1 MAPSARPHAIP
12 PPHLGRRLFALLL
25 TGLAAPASAQVAG
38 GGLNTR
44 VNGSDGGS
52 CQAGTC
58 RVDGGIG
65 AGPNGFYRFRQFDT
79 RHGVEGVTI
88 DNRGRT
94 NVVVGVTD
102 RLGTFLN
109 KPLALSEAANLF
121 WVSPGGIWLGRGA
134 SFSPVNT
141 LLLSTA
147 TSLNLGEGK
156 GFDVLRTTAEQAAA
170 LKGVP
175 DPSQPST
182 VSLGTLQELGLA
194 VIGPVVLEG
203 GRIQVERSL
212 LIQAPET
219 EVRAMA
225 GAGSTL
231 HAGEEVS
238 LRAQRMD
245 LNDLQLGAGV
255 PGQRGRVTLQTF
267 APGDQPAGAIHLGG
281 SSLQGRMVQVFGGAV
296 DLEDTTIEAPK
307 GLIRLESTAA
317 HGTISL
323 KASRLDLEV
332 HSLADL
338 LAPVSQEI
346 VPGVLL
352 GQTPLIH
359 LRSKADL
366 SLSEGSEI
374 VASQK
379 LASLRQALA
388 SRGEPWPDPTTIALS
403 DTSGNVLLESDRA
416 IRISNSRLRAD
427 ASVYLA
433 GNIGVVAR
441 GSAATDGIHID
452 TSTVSA
458 QGGAGSG
465 DIRISSAGGGI
476 NLRNSQLLVESGHA
490 PSIDG
495 LTGIPFDW
503 DNLDP
508 FTGGEITLLNTALD
522 RPISVEN
529 SRLEALTHTGQG
541 PLFPFYL
548 PQSGGETRVINDA
561 HDKGDSG
568 VSNEFNANRESIGKF
583 PQGRLTLVSE
593 GGIEVRNQ
601 SLLDAGSHPPDRP
614 DALEAFGGRINLVN
628 RSGSKPLLVEAST
641 LLNQSDP
648 AAPRYQNPDF
658 PDDTSATLPVG
669 RPGQTA
675 LWSAADLIIR
685 GSQVNGGQGGAIQL
699 TSLTPAA
706 LEGSNL
712 VRGSDTQL
720 TGISQSS
727 GPGALAATPATGGP
741 EGPIAAQDPV
751 LARLTTDSRAAGVV
765 TKMIVVVTNDRR
777 EIVTVTPGGPV
788 TTQAN
793 PTQEQLVAVLGQER
807 AASLPQS
814 RSGRKVAPDQPVADP
829 VGAVALARTGSPLPA
844 SEGFSGSGRLQ
855 QPQAT
860 RSDPTTTV
868 TTLNQATLDG
878 AAASREFTQ
887 SEQRGQRETLAGL
900 GLTATANAEAPTTAW
915 LQQQLQ
921 TQSGALGRQQ
931 SQPYRPAIVRLS
943 LTPGSK
949 GTAALDLLY
958 LPPQGAMEGWRVD
971 VPEARLRG
979 LIARFQRQLSRMEEP
994 DLETADSAAS
1004 QLSGLLLQ
1012 PLLPTLQRDG
1022 INALLLSVDR
1032 GLQAVPYAALPVA
1045 PGVLLGDA
1053 YALTLTPSLG
1063 LTGLA
1068 ASRAEPATGKILL
1081 GGSSRFANGLA
1092 ELPLVRQELQ
1102 TLAAENSS
1110 DLLLDSAF
1118 SDRSLLRAAGT
1129 NLYRRVHLATHA
1141 EFRGGQPTVA
1151 RLYTASGELNLSDL
1165 AKTLREGPNR
1175 GGLDLLSLS
1184 ACRTAL
1190 GDEQS
1195 ELGLV
1200 GLALRTGSRSALG
1213 TLWFVDDAASAAF
1226 FVEFYRQLAR
1236 GLPKDEA
1243 LRQTRLAFRRG
1254 TIRVD
1259 GDRLVGADAKPLV
1272 AGLSPGDRQR
1282 LANGLAHPY
1291 FWAGMTLSGS
1301 PW

>member
-1 MAPSARPHAIP
+1 MTPPTRPDAIHP
-12 PPHLGRRLFALLL
+12 PRLGRRLFALLL
-25 TGLAAPASAQVAG
+25 TGLAAPASAQVVG

-44 VNGSDGGS
+44 VNGTDGGS
-52 CQAGTC
+52 CQAGAC

-65 AGPNGFYRFRQFDT
+65 AGSNGFYRFRQFDT
-79 RHGVEGVTI
+79 RQGVSGVTI

-94 NVVVGVTD
+94 NVVVGVTHPQ
-102 RLGTFLN
+102 GTFLN

-121 WVSPGGIWLGRGA
+121 WLSPGGIWLGRGA

-141 LLLSTA
+141 LMLSTA
-147 TSLNLGEGK
+147 TSLNLGDGK
-156 GFDVLRTTAEQAAA
+156 GFNVLRTTAEEAVG
-170 LKGVP
+170 LNGVP
-175 DPSQPST
+175 DPSQPAT
-182 VSLGTLQELGLA
+182 LSLGTLQELGLA
-194 VIGPVVLEG
+194 ANGPVVLEG

-219 EVRAMA
+219 EVRAVA
-225 GAGSTL
+225 GAGSRL
-231 HAGEEVS
+231 QAGEEVS
-238 LRAQRMD
+238 LRALRMD

-255 PGQRGRVTLQTF
+255 PGQRGLVTLQTF
-267 APGDQPAGAIHLGG
+267 PPGDQPAGAIRLGG
-281 SSLQGRMVQVFGGAV
+281 SSLQGRMVQVFGGSV
-296 DLEDTTIEAPK
+296 DLENTTIEAPK
-307 GLIRLESTAA
+307 GLIRLESTAPNGA
-317 HGTISL
+317 ISL
-323 KASRLDLEV
+323 KASRLDLDV

-338 LAPVSQEI
+338 LTPASPEFF
-346 VPGVLL
+346 PGLFLV
-352 GQTPLIH
+352 QTPLIH

-374 VASQK
+374 VAGQN
-379 LASLRQALA
+379 LAPLRQAVA
-388 SRGEPWPDPTTIALS
+388 SRGEPWPEPKTIALN

-416 IRISNSRLRAD
+416 IRISNAQVRAD
-427 ASVYLA
+427 ASANLA
-433 GNIGVVAR
+433 GNVGLVAR
-441 GSAATDGIHID
+441 GSTATDGIHID
-452 TSTVSA
+452 TSTLSA

-465 DIRISSAGGGI
+465 DIRIASAGGI
-476 NLRNSQLLVESGHA
+476 TIKNSQLLVESGHA
-490 PSIDG
+490 PSLDGTTIDFTI
-495 LTGIPFDW
+495 LSPFA
-503 DNLDP
+503 
-508 FTGGEITLLNTALD
+508 GGEITLLNTALD
-522 RPISVEN
+522 RPISVDN

-541 PLFPFYL
+541 PLFGLLYL
-548 PQSGGETRVINDA
+548 PPTDNDPLPFFDL
-561 HDKGDSG
+561 HDDGDS
-568 VSNEFNANRESIGKF
+568 VSTLFDNDFNPIGQF
-583 PQGRLTLVSE
+583 PQGRITLVSD
-593 GGIEVRNQ
+593 GGIQVQNNAQ
-601 SLLDAGSHPPDRP
+601 LNAGSHAPDSP
-614 DALEAFGGRINLVN
+614 NKLEAFGGQLSLVN
-628 RSGSKPLLVEAST
+628 RSSSAPLLVEAST
-641 LLNQSDP
+641 LLNRSDP
-648 AAPRYQNPDF
+648 ATSPTYLNPF
-658 PDDTSATLPVG
+658 DDSATLPVG
-669 RPGQTA
+669 RPGQME
-675 LWSAADLIIR
+675 LWSAAELIIR
-685 GSQVNGGQGGAIQL
+685 GSQVDGGQGGSMQL
-699 TSLTPAA
+699 TSRTPAD
-706 LEGSNL
+706 LQGSVV
-712 VRGSDTQL
+712 VRGSEAQL
-720 TGISQSS
+720 EGISQRS
-727 GPGALAATPATGGP
+727 GPGPLGDPQGTDRLT
-741 EGPIAAQDPV
+741 GPITAEDPV
-751 LARLTTDSRAAGVV
+751 LARLTTESRDVGVV
-765 TKMIVVVTNDRR
+765 DKTVVVVINDRKV
-777 EIVTVTPGGPV
+777 IVTVTPEGKV
-788 TTQAN
+788 TTQTD
-793 PTQEQLVAVLGQER
+793 PTQEQLVAVVGQER

-814 RSGRKVAPDQPVADP
+814 RAGRKVAPDQPVADP
-829 VGAVALARTGSPLPA
+829 VGAVALTFSGSPLSA
-844 SEGFSGSGRLQ
+844 SEAFSGRVQ

-868 TTLNQATLDG
+868 GTLNQATLDG

-900 GLTATANAEAPTTAW
+900 GLTATAAGEAPTTAW

-921 TQSGALGRQQ
+921 TQSANLGRQQ

-958 LPPQGAMEGWRVD
+958 LPPQGAMEGWRVE
-971 VPEARLRG
+971 VPEARLRR
-979 LIARFQRQLSRMEEP
+979 LIAQFQQQLSRMEEP
-994 DLETADSAAS
+994 GLEATGSAAS

-1012 PLLPTLQRDG
+1012 PLLPTLRRDG

-1068 ASRAEPATGKILL
+1068 SSAEPTSGKMLL

-1141 EFRGGQPTVA
+1141 EFRGGRPTVA
-1151 RLYTASGELNLSDL
+1151 RLYTASGDLNLSEL
-1165 AKTLREGPNR
+1165 AKTLREGPSR
-1175 GGLDLLSLS
+1175 GRLDLLSLS

-1254 TIRVD
+1254 TIRLD

>member
-1 MAPSARPHAIP
+1 MAPSTRPDAIHP
-12 PPHLGRRLFALLL
+12 QRLGRRLFALLL
-25 TGLAAPASAQVAG
+25 TGLAAPASAQVVG

-44 VNGSDGGS
+44 VNGTDGGS
-52 CQAGTC
+52 CQAGAC

-79 RHGVEGVTI
+79 RQGVSGVTI

-94 NVVVGVTD
+94 NVIVGVTHPQ
-102 RLGTFLN
+102 GTFLN

-121 WVSPGGIWLGRGA
+121 WLSPGGIWLGRGA

-156 GFDVLRTTAEQAAA
+156 GFNVLRTTAAEAAD
-170 LKGVP
+170 LNGGP
-175 DPSQPST
+175 DPNQPAT
-182 VSLGTLQELGLA
+182 LSLGTLQELGLTA
-194 VIGPVVLEG
+194 NGPVVLEG

-219 EVRAMA
+219 EVRAVA
-225 GAGSTL
+225 GAGSRL
-231 HAGEEVS
+231 QAGEEVS

-255 PGQRGRVTLQTF
+255 PGQRGLVTLQTF
-267 APGDQPAGAIHLGG
+267 APGDQPAGAIHLGS
-281 SSLQGRMVQVFGGAV
+281 SSLQGRKVQVFGGAV
-296 DLEDTTIEAPK
+296 DLVNTTIEAPK
-307 GLIRLESTAA
+307 GLIRLESTAPNGA
-317 HGTISL
+317 ISL
-323 KASRLDLEV
+323 KASRLDLDV

-338 LAPVSQEI
+338 LTPASPELFRGAFSV
-346 VPGVLL
+346 
-352 GQTPLIH
+352 QTPLIH

-374 VASQK
+374 VAGQN
-379 LASLRQALA
+379 LAPLREAVA
-388 SRGEPWPDPTTIALS
+388 SRGEPWPEPKTIALN

-416 IRISNSRLRAD
+416 IRISNAQVRAD
-427 ASVYLA
+427 ASANLA
-433 GNIGVVAR
+433 GNVGLVAR
-441 GSAATDGIHID
+441 GSTATDGIHID
-452 TSTVSA
+452 TSTLSA

-465 DIRISSAGGGI
+465 DIRIASAGGI
-476 NLRNSQLLVESGHA
+476 TIKNSQLLVESGHA
-490 PSIDG
+490 PSLDGTTIDFTN
-495 LTGIPFDW
+495 LSPFA
-503 DNLDP
+503 
-508 FTGGEITLLNTALD
+508 GGEITLLNTALD
-522 RPISVEN
+522 RPISLDN

-541 PLFPFYL
+541 PLFGLLYL
-548 PQSGGETRVINDA
+548 PPTDNFPLPFNDL
-561 HDKGDSG
+561 HDDGDS
-568 VSNEFNANRESIGKF
+568 VSTLVTLVDDKIKAIGQF
-583 PQGRLTLVSE
+583 PQGRITLVSD
-593 GGIEVRNQ
+593 GGIQVQNKA
-601 SLLDAGSHPPDRP
+601 LLDAGSHAPDSP
-614 DALEAFGGRINLVN
+614 NKLEAFGGQLSLVN
-628 RSGSKPLLVEAST
+628 RSSSAPLLVEDST
-641 LLNQSDP
+641 LLNRSDP
-648 AAPRYQNPDF
+648 ATSPTYLNPFDE
-658 PDDTSATLPVG
+658 SATLPVG
-669 RPGQTA
+669 RPGQME
-675 LWSAADLIIR
+675 LWSAAELIIR
-685 GSQVNGGQGGAIQL
+685 GSQVDGGQGGSMQL
-699 TSLTPAA
+699 TSRTPAD
-706 LEGSNL
+706 LQGSVV
-712 VRGSDTQL
+712 VRGSEAQL
-720 TGISQSS
+720 EGISQRS
-727 GPGALAATPATGGP
+727 GPDPLGDPQGTVRQT
-741 EGPIAAQDPV
+741 GPITAEDPV
-751 LARLTTDSRAAGVV
+751 LARLTTESRDVGVV
-765 TKMIVVVTNDRR
+765 PKTIVVVFNDRTQ
-777 EIVTVTPGGPV
+777 IVTVTPEGKV
-788 TTQAN
+788 TTQTD

-814 RSGRKVAPDQPVADP
+814 KAGRKVAPDQPVADP
-829 VGAVALARTGSPLPA
+829 VGAVALAFSGSPLSN
-844 SEGFSGSGRLQ
+844 SEAFSGRAQ
-855 QPQAT
+855 QLQAT

-868 TTLNQATLDG
+868 ATLNQATLDG
-878 AAASREFTQ
+878 AAANREFTQ

-900 GLTATANAEAPTTAW
+900 GLTATAAGEAPTTAW

-921 TQSGALGRQQ
+921 NQSANLGRQQ

-958 LPPQGAMEGWRVD
+958 LPPQGAMEGWRVE
-971 VPEARLRG
+971 VPEARLRR
-979 LIARFQRQLSRMEEP
+979 LIAQFQQQLSRMEEP
-994 DLETADSAAS
+994 GLEATGSAAS

-1012 PLLPTLQRDG
+1012 PLLPTLRRDG

-1068 ASRAEPATGKILL
+1068 SSAEPATGKMLL

-1141 EFRGGQPTVA
+1141 EFRGGRPTVA
-1151 RLYTASGELNLSDL
+1151 RLYTASGDLNLSEL
-1165 AKTLREGPNR
+1165 AKTLQEGPSR
-1175 GGLDLLSLS
+1175 GRLDLLSLS

-1254 TIRVD
+1254 TIRLD

>member
-1 MAPSARPHAIP
+1 MAPSTRPDAIHP
-12 PPHLGRRLFALLL
+12 PRLSRRLFALLL
-25 TGLAAPASAQVAG
+25 TGLAAPASAQVVG

-44 VNGSDGGS
+44 VNGTDGGS
-52 CQAGTC
+52 CQAGAC

-79 RHGVEGVTI
+79 RQGVNGVTI

-94 NVVVGVTD
+94 NVVVGVTHPQ
-102 RLGTFLN
+102 GTFLN

-121 WVSPGGIWLGRGA
+121 WLSPGGIWLGRGA

-141 LLLSTA
+141 LMLSTA
-147 TSLNLGEGK
+147 TSFNLGEGK
-156 GFDVLRTTAEQAAA
+156 GFDVLRTTAEQAAG
-170 LKGVP
+170 LNGVP
-175 DPSQPST
+175 DLKQPAT
-182 VSLGTLQELGLA
+182 VSLGTLQELGLEA
-194 VIGPVVLEG
+194 NGPVVLEG

-212 LIQAPET
+212 LIHALET
-219 EVRAMA
+219 EVRAVA
-225 GAGSTL
+225 GAGSML
-231 HAGEEVS
+231 QAGEEVS

-255 PGQRGRVTLQTF
+255 PGQRGLVTLQTF
-267 APGDQPAGAIHLGG
+267 APNDQPAGAIHLGG
-281 SSLQGRMVQVFGGAV
+281 SSLQGRMVQVFGGSV
-296 DLEDTTIEAPK
+296 DLVNTTIEAPK

-317 HGTISL
+317 NGAISL
-323 KASRLDLEV
+323 KSSRLDLDV

-338 LAPVSQEI
+338 LTPASPEFF
-346 VPGVLL
+346 PGLFLV
-352 GQTPLIH
+352 QTPLIH

-374 VASQK
+374 VASQN
-379 LASLRQALA
+379 LAPLREAVA
-388 SRGEPWPDPTTIALS
+388 SRGEPWPEPKTIALN

-427 ASVYLA
+427 ASANLA
-433 GNIGVVAR
+433 GNIGLVAR
-441 GSAATDGIHID
+441 GSTATHGILID
-452 TSTVSA
+452 TSTLSA

-465 DIRISSAGGGI
+465 DIRIASAGGI

-490 PSIDG
+490 PSLDGTTIDFTN
-495 LTGIPFDW
+495 LSPFA
-503 DNLDP
+503 
-508 FTGGEITLLNTALD
+508 GGELTLLNTALD
-522 RPISVEN
+522 RPISLDN

-541 PLFPFYL
+541 PLFGLLYL
-548 PQSGGETRVINDA
+548 PPTDRVPLPFLDGHDDGDGVFTLFDND
-561 HDKGDSG
+561 
-568 VSNEFNANRESIGKF
+568 FNPIGQF
-583 PQGRLTLVSE
+583 PQGRITLVSD
-593 GGIEVRNQ
+593 GGIQVRNNA
-601 SLLDAGSHPPDRP
+601 LLDAGSHAPDSP
-614 DALEAFGGRINLVN
+614 NKLEAFGGQLSLVN
-628 RSGSKPLLVEAST
+628 RSSSAPLLVEAST
-641 LLNQSDP
+641 LVNRSDP
-648 AAPRYQNPDF
+648 ATSPTYLNPFDE
-658 PDDTSATLPVG
+658 SATLPVG
-669 RPGQTA
+669 RPGQME
-675 LWSAADLIIR
+675 LWSAAELIIR
-685 GSQVNGGQGGAIQL
+685 GSQVDGGQGGAVQL
-699 TSLTPAA
+699 TSRTPAE
-706 LEGSNL
+706 LQGSVV
-712 VRGSDTQL
+712 VRGSEAQL
-720 TGISQSS
+720 EGISQRS
-727 GPGALAATPATGGP
+727 GPGPLGDPQGTDRLT
-741 EGPIAAQDPV
+741 GPITAQDPV
-751 LARLTTDSRAAGVV
+751 LARLTTESRDVGVV
-765 TKMIVVVTNDRR
+765 PKTIVVVINDRAQ
-777 EIVTVTPGGPV
+777 IVTVTPEGKV
-788 TTQAN
+788 TTQTD

-807 AASLPQS
+807 AASLPQP
-814 RSGRKVAPDQPVADP
+814 RAGRKVAPDQPVADP
-829 VGAVALARTGSPLPA
+829 VGAVVLAVSGSPLSA
-844 SEGFSGSGRLQ
+844 SEAVSGRVQ
-855 QPQAT
+855 QLQAT

-868 TTLNQATLDG
+868 ATLNQAYLDG

-900 GLTATANAEAPTTAW
+900 GLTATAAGEAPTTAW

-921 TQSGALGRQQ
+921 NQSANLGRQQ

-943 LTPGSK
+943 LTPGTK

-979 LIARFQRQLSRMEEP
+979 LIARFQQQLSRMEEP
-994 DLETADSAAS
+994 SLEATGSAAS

-1012 PLLPTLQRDG
+1012 PLLPALRRDG

-1068 ASRAEPATGKILL
+1068 SSAEPTTGKMLL

-1110 DLLLDSAF
+1110 DLLIDSAF

-1141 EFRGGQPTVA
+1141 EFRGGRPTVA
-1151 RLYTASGELNLSDL
+1151 RLYTASGDLNLSEL
-1165 AKTLREGPNR
+1165 AKTLREGPSR
-1175 GGLDLLSLS
+1175 GRLDLLSLS

-1254 TIRVD
+1254 TIRLD
-1259 GDRLVGADAKPLV
+1259 GDRLVGADARPLV

>member
-1 MAPSARPHAIP
+1 MAPSTRPDAIHP
-12 PPHLGRRLFALLL
+12 PRLGRRLVALLL
-25 TGLAAPASAQVAG
+25 TGLAAPASAQVVG

-44 VNGSDGGS
+44 VNGTDGGS
-52 CQAGTC
+52 CQAGAC

-65 AGPNGFYRFRQFDT
+65 AGSNGFYRFRQFDT
-79 RHGVEGVTI
+79 RQGVSGVTI

-94 NVVVGVTD
+94 NVVVGVTHPQ
-102 RLGTFLN
+102 GTFLN

-121 WVSPGGIWLGRGA
+121 WLSPGGIWLGRGA

-141 LLLSTA
+141 LMLSTA

-156 GFDVLRTTAEQAAA
+156 GFDVLRTTAEQAAG
-170 LKGVP
+170 LNGVP
-175 DPSQPST
+175 DPSQPVT
-182 VSLGTLQELGLA
+182 LSLGTLQELGLEA
-194 VIGPVVLEG
+194 NGPVVLEG
-203 GRIQVERSL
+203 GRIQVDRSL

-219 EVRAMA
+219 AVRAVA
-225 GAGSTL
+225 GAGSRL
-231 HAGEEVS
+231 QAGEAVS

-245 LNDLQLGAGV
+245 LNDLQLSAGV
-255 PGQRGRVTLQTF
+255 PGQRGLVTLQTF
-267 APGDQPAGAIHLGG
+267 APNDQPAGAIHLGG
-281 SSLQGRMVQVFGGAV
+281 SSLQGRMVQVFGGSV
-296 DLEDTTIEAPK
+296 DLENTTIEAPK

-317 HGTISL
+317 HGAISL

-338 LAPVSQEI
+338 LAPASQEI
-346 VPGVLL
+346 IPGVFLS
-352 GQTPLIH
+352 QTPLIH

-374 VASQK
+374 LASQN
-379 LASLRQALA
+379 LAPLREAVA
-388 SRGEPWPDPTTIALS
+388 SRGEPWPEPKTIALTN
-403 DTSGNVLLESDRA
+403 TSGNVLLESDRA
-416 IRISNSRLRAD
+416 IRISNAQVRAD
-427 ASVYLA
+427 ASANLA
-433 GNIGVVAR
+433 GNIGLVAR
-441 GSAATDGIHID
+441 GSTATDGIHID
-452 TSTVSA
+452 TSTLSA

-465 DIRISSAGGGI
+465 DIRIASAGGI
-476 NLRNSQLLVESGHA
+476 TIKNSQLLVESGHA
-490 PSIDG
+490 PSLDGTTIDFTI
-495 LTGIPFDW
+495 LSPFA
-503 DNLDP
+503 
-508 FTGGEITLLNTALD
+508 GGEITLLNTALD
-522 RPISVEN
+522 RPISLDN
-529 SRLEALTHTGQG
+529 SRLEALTHTEKG
-541 PLFPFYL
+541 PLFGLIYL
-548 PQSGGETRVINDA
+548 PPTDNDPLPFFDL
-561 HDKGDSG
+561 HDDGDS
-568 VSNEFNANRESIGKF
+568 VSTLIDNDFNPIGQF
-583 PQGRLTLVSE
+583 PQGRITLVSD
-593 GGIEVRNQ
+593 GGIQVRNNA
-601 SLLDAGSHPPDRP
+601 LLNAGSHAPDSP
-614 DALEAFGGRINLVN
+614 NKLEAFGGQLSLVN
-628 RSGSKPLLVEAST
+628 RSSSAPLLVEAST
-641 LLNQSDP
+641 LVNRSDP
-648 AAPRYQNPDF
+648 ATSPTYLNPF
-658 PDDTSATLPVG
+658 DDTATLPVG
-669 RPGQTA
+669 RPGQME

-685 GSQVNGGQGGAIQL
+685 GSQVDGGQGGAVQL
-699 TSLTPAA
+699 TSRTPAD
-706 LEGSNL
+706 LQGSVV
-712 VRGSDTQL
+712 VRGSEAQL
-720 TGISQSS
+720 EGISQRS
-727 GPGALAATPATGGP
+727 GPGPLGDAQGTDRLT
-741 EGPIAAQDPV
+741 GPITAQDPV
-751 LARLTTDSRAAGVV
+751 LARLTTESRNVGVV
-765 TKMIVVVTNDRR
+765 PKTIVVVIDNRAQ
-777 EIVTVTPGGPV
+777 IVTVTPEGKV
-788 TTQAN
+788 TTQTD

-814 RSGRKVAPDQPVADP
+814 RAGRKVAPDQPVADP
-829 VGAVALARTGSPLPA
+829 VGAVVLAVSGSPLSA
-844 SEGFSGSGRLQ
+844 SEAVSGRVQ

-868 TTLNQATLDG
+868 GTLNQATLDG

-900 GLTATANAEAPTTAW
+900 GLTATAAGEAPTTAW

-921 TQSGALGRQQ
+921 NQSANLGRQQ

-958 LPPQGAMEGWRVD
+958 LPPQGAMEGWRVE
-971 VPEARLRG
+971 VPEARLRR
-979 LIARFQRQLSRMEEP
+979 LIAQFQQQLSRMEEP
-994 DLETADSAAS
+994 SLEATGSAAS

-1012 PLLPTLQRDG
+1012 PLLPALRRDG

-1068 ASRAEPATGKILL
+1068 SSAEPATGKMLL

-1141 EFRGGQPTVA
+1141 EFRGGRPTVA
-1151 RLYTASGELNLSDL
+1151 RLYTASGDLNLSEL
-1165 AKTLREGPNR
+1165 AKTLREGPSR
-1175 GGLDLLSLS
+1175 GRLDLLSLS

-1254 TIRVD
+1254 TIRLD

>member
-1 MAPSARPHAIP
+1 MAPSARPDTDHPAR
-12 PPHLGRRLFALLL
+12 LGRRLVALLL
-25 TGLAAPASAQVAG
+25 TGLAAPASAQVVG

-44 VNGSDGGS
+44 VNGTDGGS
-52 CQAGTC
+52 CQAGAC

-79 RHGVEGVTI
+79 RQGVSGVTI

-94 NVVVGVTD
+94 NVVVGVTHPQ
-102 RLGTFLN
+102 GTFLN

-121 WVSPGGIWLGRGA
+121 WLSPGGIWLGRGA

-141 LLLSTA
+141 LMLSTA

-156 GFDVLRTTAEQAAA
+156 GFDVLRTTAEQAAG
-170 LKGVP
+170 LNGVP
-175 DPSQPST
+175 DPSQPAT
-182 VSLGTLQELGLA
+182 LYLGTLQEMGLEA
-194 VIGPVVLEG
+194 NGPVVLEG

-219 EVRAMA
+219 EMRAVA

-231 HAGEEVS
+231 RAGEAVS

-245 LNDLQLGAGV
+245 LNDLQLSAGV
-255 PGQRGRVTLQTF
+255 PGQRGLVTLQTF
-267 APGDQPAGAIHLGG
+267 APNDQPAGAIHLGG
-281 SSLQGRMVQVFGGAV
+281 SSLKGRMVQVFGGSV
-296 DLEDTTIEAPK
+296 DLENTTIEAPK

-317 HGTISL
+317 HGAISL
-323 KASRLDLEV
+323 KSSRLDLEV

-338 LAPVSQEI
+338 LAPASQKI
-346 VPGVLL
+346 IPGVFLS
-352 GQTPLIH
+352 QTPLIH

-366 SLSEGSEI
+366 SVSEGSEI
-374 VASQK
+374 VASQN
-379 LASLRQALA
+379 LAPLREAVT
-388 SRGEPWPDPTTIALS
+388 SRGEPWPEPKTIALTN
-403 DTSGNVLLESDRA
+403 TSGNVLLESDRA
-416 IRISNSRLRAD
+416 IRISNAQVRAD
-427 ASVYLA
+427 ASANLA
-433 GNIGVVAR
+433 GNIGLVAR
-441 GSAATDGIHID
+441 GSTATDGIHID
-452 TSTVSA
+452 TSILSA

-465 DIRISSAGGGI
+465 DIRIASAGGI
-476 NLRNSQLLVESGHA
+476 NLRNSQVLVESGHA
-490 PSIDG
+490 PSLDG
-495 LTGIPFDW
+495 TTVDFTNLSPFA
-503 DNLDP
+503 
-508 FTGGEITLLNTALD
+508 GGEITLLNTALD
-522 RPISVEN
+522 RPISLDN
-529 SRLEALTHTGQG
+529 SRLEALTHTDKG
-541 PLFPFYL
+541 PLFGLLYL
-548 PQSGGETRVINDA
+548 PPTDRDPLPFLDGHDDGDGVFTLFDND
-561 HDKGDSG
+561 
-568 VSNEFNANRESIGKF
+568 FNPIGQF
-583 PQGRLTLVSE
+583 PQGRITLVSD
-593 GGIEVRNQ
+593 GGIQMRNQ
-601 SLLDAGSHPPDRP
+601 ALLDAGSHAPNSPNK
-614 DALEAFGGRINLVN
+614 LEAFGGQLSLVN
-628 RSGSKPLLVEAST
+628 RSSSAPLLVEAST
-641 LLNQSDP
+641 LLNRSDP
-648 AAPRYQNPDF
+648 ATSPTYPNPFD
-658 PDDTSATLPVG
+658 PSATLPVG
-669 RPGQTA
+669 RPGQME
-675 LWSAADLIIR
+675 LWSAAELIIR
-685 GSQVNGGQGGAIQL
+685 GSQVDGGQGGAVQL
-699 TSLTPAA
+699 TSRTPAE
-706 LEGSNL
+706 LQGSVV
-712 VRGSDTQL
+712 VRGSEAQL
-720 TGISQSS
+720 EGISQRS
-727 GPGALAATPATGGP
+727 GPGPLGDPQGTDRLT
-741 EGPIAAQDPV
+741 GPITAQDPL
-751 LARLTTDSRAAGVV
+751 LAHLTTESRDAGVV
-765 TKMIVVVTNDRR
+765 PKTIVVVIDDRKQ
-777 EIVTVTPGGPV
+777 IVTVTPEGKV
-788 TTQAN
+788 TTQTD

-807 AASLPQS
+807 AASLPQP
-814 RSGRKVAPDQPVADP
+814 RAGRKVAPDQPVADP
-829 VGAVALARTGSPLPA
+829 VGAVVLAVSGSPLSA
-844 SEGFSGSGRLQ
+844 SEAVSGRVQ

-868 TTLNQATLDG
+868 GTLNQATLDG

-900 GLTATANAEAPTTAW
+900 GLTATAAGEAPTTAW

-921 TQSGALGRQQ
+921 TQSANLGRQQ

-943 LTPGSK
+943 LNPGSK

-979 LIARFQRQLSRMEEP
+979 LIARFQQQLSRMEEP
-994 DLETADSAAS
+994 SLEATGSAAS

-1012 PLLPTLQRDG
+1012 PLLPTLRRDG

-1068 ASRAEPATGKILL
+1068 SSAEPTTGKMLL

-1141 EFRGGQPTVA
+1141 EFRGGRPTVA
-1151 RLYTASGELNLSDL
+1151 RLYTASGDLNLSEL
-1165 AKTLREGPNR
+1165 AKTLREGPSR
-1175 GGLDLLSLS
+1175 GRLDLLSLS

-1254 TIRVD
+1254 TIRLD
-1259 GDRLVGADAKPLV
+1259 ADRLVGADAKPLV

-1282 LANGLAHPY
+1282 LATGLAHPY